1 MLAIL
6 DAAALGLPP
15 RQLEDGLVPALE
27 YLAAR
32 CPLPV
37 ALDASTARF
46 AAGVESALYFA
57 AAEAVTNSVKHS
69 TALAITISLR
79 ATIDLVSLVVTDD
92 GNGQVDLRSGT
103 GLTRIADRV
112 AALGGRFDVDSQPA
126 AGTAMTV
133 TIPLRGRSSGSVVGP
148 S

>member
-15 RQLEDGLVPALE
+15 RQLEDGLVPALGPGC
-27 YLAAR
+27 AV
-32 CPLPV
+32 P
-37 ALDASTARF
+37 TARR
-46 AAGVESALYFA
+46 ARRIHGALPADVESALYFA

-79 ATIDLVSLVVTDD
+79 ATTDLVSLVVTDD

-103 GLTRIADRV
+103 GLTGIADRV
-112 AALGGRFDVDSQPA
+112 AASGGRFDVDSRPA

-148 S
+148 G